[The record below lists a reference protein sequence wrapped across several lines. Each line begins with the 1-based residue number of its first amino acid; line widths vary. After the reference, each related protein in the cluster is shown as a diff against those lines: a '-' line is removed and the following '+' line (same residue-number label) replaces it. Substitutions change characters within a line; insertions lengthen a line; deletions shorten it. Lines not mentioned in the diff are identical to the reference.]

1 MSPCQC
7 SDPYLLLELLYGPER
22 GRAAADC
29 LRPLLAESIG
39 SHPAGSKLDESRIFL
54 SLPPGQPA
62 LPEQTLAAFSGLH
75 LPSSTSG
82 DAMTVLC
89 RQYDLMLDVELHHNL
104 NDQNADVLLCTVE
117 TLLDKLRQGAHL
129 LRLRHIARLWQEAA
143 DTDTLHCPQDLLILS
158 FLRAA
163 LQLAAPH
170 VCLAAEVEG
179 PLEMRPAYFGN
190 GLNAAHL
197 IETSELPLLLLDAF
211 MRQESVSLQTWVNQL
226 RLPITEISYLHRL
239 AWPDAAAGQLA
250 AGFLEES
257 QHNTLQKT
265 LTAVEEKR
273 PTFLT
278 ALEQAAG
285 SLPPKETMRR
295 ALAAH
300 AVLLALNGVPV
311 LDANPDTL
319 TGLDELLRARA
330 ASPAFSPWGAQM
342 GLPCGDACL
351 GLMRI
356 SPSGAMALCFTNL
369 SDKPQTAALDAAAL
383 GFSGNLRDLLS
394 GDVMNLNGKDWCKL
408 EGYQSR
414 WWVNAPG

>member
-7 SDPYLLLELLYGPER
+7 SDPYLMLELLYGPER
-22 GRAAADC
+22 GQAAADC
-29 LRPLLAESIG
+29 LRPLLADSID
-39 SHPAGSKLDESRIFL
+39 SHPAGRKLDESSIFL

-62 LPEQTLAAFSGLH
+62 LPEQTLAAFNGLH

-82 DAMTVLC
+82 DAITVLS
-89 RQYDLMLDVELHHNL
+89 RQYNLILDIELEHKL
-104 NDQNADVLLCTVE
+104 NEQNADELLHLVQN
-117 TLLDKLRQGAHL
+117 LLDKLRQGARL
-129 LRLRHIARLWQEAA
+129 LRLKNIARLWQ
-143 DTDTLHCPQDLLILS
+143 TDGTDRPHCPQDLLILS

-170 VCLAAEVEG
+170 VYLAAEVEG
-179 PLEMRPAYFGN
+179 PQEMRPAYFGN

-197 IETSELPLLLLDAF
+197 IETSELPLLLLDAM

-226 RLPITEISYLHRL
+226 RLPITDISYLHRL

-250 AGFLEES
+250 AGLLDES
-257 QHNTLQKT
+257 QYNSLQKT
-265 LTAVEEKR
+265 LNAVEEKR

-285 SLPPKETMRR
+285 SLPPKETLRR

-300 AVLLALNGVPV
+300 AVLLALNGLPV
-311 LDANPDTL
+311 LDADPDTL
-319 TGLDELLRARA
+319 TGLADLLRARA

-342 GLPCGDACL
+342 GLPCGNACL

-356 SPSGAMALCFTNL
+356 SPSGAMALCCTNL
-369 SDKPQTAALDAAAL
+369 SAKPQTSALDAAAL
-383 GFSGNLRDLLS
+383 GFSNQLRDLLS
-394 GDVMNLNGKDWCKL
+394 GEVMNLKGKDWRKL

-414 WWVNAPG
+414 WWVNASG